1 MCFRPS
7 VLFPAIFSTF
17 GLTAFYSEL
26 WKERVPVW
34 LGVTIL
40 TLPVG
45 LIVIVQMGDLPVK
58 VLRRIHFLA
67 IGIYSG
73 LAIGM
78 ELIIS
83 TGFRPDGLALYRAM
97 THLGWTF
104 GWAMILRQTRAL
116 RSDEA

>member
-1 MCFRPS
+1 MCVRPS

-26 WKERVPVW
+26 WEERVPVW
-34 LGVTIL
+34 LGVTLL
-40 TLPVG
+40 TLPIG
-45 LIVIVQMGDLPVK
+45 LIVIVQVGDLPVK
-58 VLRRIHFLA
+58 VLQRIQFLA
-67 IGIYSG
+67 IAIYSG

-78 ELIIS
+78 ELVIFS
-83 TGFRPDGLALYRAM
+83 GYRSEGLALYRAM

-116 RSDEA
+116 RSNEE